1 MSVYLD
7 KFWKFWD
14 RFWKLCRWLEGAEGI
29 GLVEKTRNLEG
40 TFTRTRQEGCLEI
53 LKEKFKGVA
62 DEKRLEEVL
71 TSETVLVVKCKEAE
85 EELFNPMWEIIY
97 RRSEMREEWMLTLPL
112 EATTLASA
120 EHFTVPKSS
129 TPEADWVVA
138 RSDTFDKI
146 LMWEEGMPEGSLRRE
161 FTFKGDEVTLI
172 TMLYGCSKAK
182 SVAGVGDDASIIGRY
197 RNDSFHEVLRILFYA
212 RTSSCVCVLEGFRTH
227 CSSST
232 LGLFFTSFIST
243 EGNPK
248 IVIFSAI
255 TLVFRNKSQISPTLY
270 R

>member
-1 MSVYLD
+1 MNLGRQDCRKPKMSVYLD

-97 RRSEMREEWMLTLPL
+97 RRSEMREEWVLTLPL

-161 FTFKGDEVTLI
+161 FTFKGDEVTLV

-182 SVAGVGDDASIIGRY
+182 SVVGVGDVASRIIVRY
-197 RNDSFHEVLRILFYA
+197 RNDSFFQVL
-212 RTSSCVCVLEGFRTH
+212 
-227 CSSST
+227 
-232 LGLFFTSFIST
+232 
-243 EGNPK
+243 
-248 IVIFSAI
+248 
-255 TLVFRNKSQISPTLY
+255 
-270 R
+270 

>member
-1 MSVYLD
+1 MSSYLD

-29 GLVEKTRNLEG
+29 GMVEKTRNLEG

-97 RRSEMREEWMLTLPL
+97 RRSEMREEWVLTLPL

-120 EHFTVPKSS
+120 EHFTIPKSS

-138 RSDTFDKI
+138 RS
-146 LMWEEGMPEGSLRRE
+146 
-161 FTFKGDEVTLI
+161 
-172 TMLYGCSKAK
+172 
-182 SVAGVGDDASIIGRY
+182 AGVIRKPKKFKTVWHGVRGILKLSGRV
-197 RNDSFHEVLRILFYA
+197 NQA
-212 RTSSCVCVLEGFRTH
+212 RLKLSAGFSNTVCWTS
-227 CSSST
+227 
-232 LGLFFTSFIST
+232 
-243 EGNPK
+243 
-248 IVIFSAI
+248 
-255 TLVFRNKSQISPTLY
+255 
-270 R
+270 

>member
-14 RFWKLCRWLEGAEGI
+14 RFWKLCRWLEGAQGI

-71 TSETVLVVKCKEAE
+71 TSETVLVVKCKEAA

-97 RRSEMREEWMLTLPL
+97 RRSEMREEWVLTLPL

-120 EHFTVPKSS
+120 EHFTIPKSS

-161 FTFKGDEVTLI
+161 FTFKGDEVTLV

-182 SVAGVGDDASIIGRY
+182 SVVGVGDVTSIMNRY
-197 RNDSFHEVLRILFYA
+197 RNDSFLLSFA
-212 RTSSCVCVLEGFRTH
+212 NPLSCKDIIMRVDC
-227 CSSST
+227 
-232 LGLFFTSFIST
+232 
-243 EGNPK
+243 
-248 IVIFSAI
+248 
-255 TLVFRNKSQISPTLY
+255 
-270 R
+270 